1 MKLKKMHPLKIGN
14 VGKAVGNNI
23 SGLGSGVGKAVDS
36 VGGGIGS
43 AVHSVTKPL
52 MNIEK
57 SVAGQVKSTLT
68 SPIIYVGVLMVGG
81 IVLTSIFKGSE
92 VANNGI
98 NAVNNNPELA
108 MMMI

>member
-1 MKLKKMHPLKIGN
+1 MKLKHSKPIGKMI
-14 VGKAVGNNI
+14 GNNI
-23 SGLGSGVGKAVDS
+23 QHIGGGVGKAVDS
-36 VGGGIGS
+36 IGGGVGS

-68 SPIIYVGVLMVGG
+68 SPIMYVGLIIAGG
-81 IVLTSIFKGSE
+81 IVLSSIFKGSE

-108 MMMI
+108 MMMM